1 MHFDLITYVADGWV
15 ELRLAGPGEHPRV
28 LVKIGESGGRRGI
41 EALVVVGGVLDSAA
55 LKSIP
60 IARVE
65 STLNHPQFGLPRAKL
80 KVTEKELR
88 SLADRGHLFPDEF
101 NAIDSALA
109 SYLEKNPQPKGGEP
123 GTRQTWRRRRKPLT
137 RPDGTDPDGFSQRV
151 AEAYN
156 DTILTTSKPAPVLA
170 EEADVPVTTV
180 HRWIAEAR
188 RRGHLPPARRGRA
201 G

>member
-1 MHFDLITYVADGWV
+1 M
-15 ELRLAGPGEHPRV
+15 
-28 LVKIGESGGRRGI
+28 LVKIGESDGRRGV
-41 EALVVVGGVLDSAA
+41 EALIVVGGVLDSAT

-65 STLNHPQFGLPRAKL
+65 SALNHPQFGLPNAKL
-80 KVTEKELR
+80 EISEKELR
-88 SLADRGHLFPDEF
+88 SLADRGHLFPGEF
-101 NAIDSALA
+101 RAIDAALA
-109 SYLEKNPQPKGGEP
+109 SYLEKSPPPKGGEA

-137 RPDGTDPDGFSQRV
+137 RPDGTDPDGFSRRV

-156 DTILTTSKPAPVLA
+156 DAILTTSKPAPLLA
-170 EEADVPVTTV
+170 EEAGVPVTTV

-188 RRGHLPPARRGRA
+188 RRGHLPPARKGRA